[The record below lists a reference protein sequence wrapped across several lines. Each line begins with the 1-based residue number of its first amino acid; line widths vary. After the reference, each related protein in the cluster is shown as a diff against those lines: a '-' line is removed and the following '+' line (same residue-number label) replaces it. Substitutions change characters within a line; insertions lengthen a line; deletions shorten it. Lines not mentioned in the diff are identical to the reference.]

1 MNVRTALGKFLQS
14 VSQSENPVNLLTVDV
29 VFDFFLFLYI
39 ANNLENVDVM
49 ATAFIAFTETIKSL
63 QIVCDVTLV
72 NDLLNC
78 WSF

>member
-1 MNVRTALGKFLQS
+1 MLCLMFI
-14 VSQSENPVNLLTVDV
+14 
-29 VFDFFLFLYI
+29 FLYI

-63 QIVCDVTLV
+63 QIICDVTLF